1 MAEDLRDLEQWLG
14 RIMAGLAPARRR
26 SAALKLAQ
34 ALRRLNAARIAAN
47 VDPDGN
53 AMERPKKRAGRLRRK
68 MFPKLRRVREWKI
81 SADADGLEISPASA
95 LVGNTAAVHHFGET
109 GYVGRLRDG
118 RVIRTKYPERRLLG
132 FADED
137 RAMVAEVA
145 ASLLDP
151 GAN

>member
-1 MAEDLRDLEQWLG
+1 MAEDLAELERWLG

-34 ALRRLNAARIAAN
+34 ALRRLNTARIAAN

-53 AMERPKKRAGRLRRK
+53 AMERPKQRAGRIRRK
-68 MFPKLRRVREWKI
+68 MFPKLRRLREWKI
-81 SADADGLEISPASA
+81 SADADGLEISPVNP

-137 RAMVAEVA
+137 RALVAEVA

-151 GAN
+151 DAN